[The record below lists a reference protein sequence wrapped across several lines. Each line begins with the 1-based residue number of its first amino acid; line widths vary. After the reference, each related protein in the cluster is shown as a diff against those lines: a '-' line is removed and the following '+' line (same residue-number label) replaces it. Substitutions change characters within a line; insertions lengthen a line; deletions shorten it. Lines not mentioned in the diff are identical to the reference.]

1 MKKLFSILLIIAT
14 LFALASCKGKSTYP
28 PVEST
33 EQEAKTVMTMSI
45 DGNEYSVK
53 YELYRAFFLTYKS
66 QVDGGNSDVW
76 TGADKDKYVEQIDK
90 LIIDRIVEIYSAFA
104 LCKKIGFDV
113 YSKDVEKKITENI
126 KISVEGGS
134 YGSSTIEG
142 FESYEDYLAALT
154 AMNLNY
160 SVQTLLFRYAIAV
173 DAIDTYY
180 IGTASSDDVNINL
193 TIGAIEYSKDDVK
206 EFYDSDD
213 CVRVLRASFQKNI
226 TYTPLQRAEDLKAS
240 LESAAS
246 SKDTL
251 EEMEQAVFNAIM
263 SNGLYA
269 NTAEIREGYVIGKYN
284 LERAYYG
291 NMTDAAFE
299 LEIGE
304 VSAPI
309 EIVTDVENAY
319 YVLYRSYKSDEH
331 FENNYDSIRY
341 IYLMN
346 CVGEITH
353 GVAVE
358 LESSIE
364 YTDFLKNINH
374 AEIGM

>member
-1 MKKLFSILLIIAT
+1 MKKFFSILLIIAMLFT
-14 LFALASCKGKSTYP
+14 LVACKSKSTYP

-33 EQEAKTVMTMSI
+33 DEEATTVMTMLM
-45 DGNEYSVK
+45 DGKTYSVK

-66 QVDGGNSDVW
+66 QVDQGNADAW
-76 TGADKDKYVEQIDK
+76 TGADKDKYVVQIDK
-90 LIIDRIVEIYSAFA
+90 LIIDRITEIYSAFA
-104 LCKKIGFDV
+104 LCERIGFDV
-113 YSKDVEKKITENI
+113 YSKDVEKKINENI

-142 FESYEDYLAALT
+142 FESYEDYLAALK

-160 SVQTLLFRYAIAV
+160 SVQSLLFRYAIAV

-180 IGTASSDDVNINL
+180 IGTASSDDVDINL
-193 TIGAIEYSKDDVK
+193 TVGAIKCNEDDVK
-206 EFYDSDD
+206 KFYDSDD

-251 EEMEQAVFNAIM
+251 EEMETAVFNAIM
-263 SNGLYA
+263 SNNLYS
-269 NTAEIREGYVIGKYN
+269 NTAEVREGYVIGKYN

-299 LEIGE
+299 LQIGE
-304 VSAPI
+304 VSEPI
-309 EIVTDVENAY
+309 DVVTDVENSY
-319 YVLYRSYKSDEH
+319 YVLYRSYKSDTH
-331 FENNYDSIRY
+331 FEKNYDSIRY

-353 GVAVE
+353 GVAEE
-358 LESSIE
+358 LKSSIV
-364 YTDFLKNINH
+364 YTDYLNNINH
-374 AEIGM
+374 SEIGM

>member
-1 MKKLFSILLIIAT
+1 MKKFFSILLIIAT
-14 LFALASCKGKSTYP
+14 LFTLVACKSKSTYP

-33 EQEAKTVMTMSI
+33 DEEATTVMTMLI
-45 DGNEYSVK
+45 DGKTYSVK
-53 YELYRAFFLTYKS
+53 YELYRAFFLTYKN
-66 QVDGGNSDVW
+66 QVDQGNTDAW
-76 TGADKDKYVEQIDK
+76 TGADKDKYVDQIDK
-90 LIIDRIVEIYSAFA
+90 LIIDRITEIYSAFA
-104 LCKKIGFDV
+104 LCERIGFDV
-113 YSKDVEKKITENI
+113 YSKDVEKKINENI

-142 FESYEDYLAALT
+142 FESYEDYLAALK

-180 IGTASSDDVNINL
+180 IGTASSDDVDVNL
-193 TIGAIEYSKDDVK
+193 TVGVIKCDKDDVK

-226 TYTPLQRAEDLKAS
+226 SYTPLQRAEDLKAS

-251 EEMEQAVFNAIM
+251 EEMETAVFNAIM
-263 SNGLYA
+263 SNNLYS

-291 NMTDAAFE
+291 NMTDAAFD
-299 LEIGE
+299 LQIGE
-304 VSAPI
+304 VSEPI
-309 EIVTDVENAY
+309 DVVTDVENSY
-319 YVLYRSYKSDEH
+319 YVLYRSYKSDTH
-331 FENNYDSIRY
+331 FEKNYDSIRY

-353 GVAVE
+353 GVAEE
-358 LESSIE
+358 LKSSVV
-364 YTDFLKNINH
+364 YTDYLNNINH
-374 AEIGM
+374 SEIGM

>member
-1 MKKLFSILLIIAT
+1 M
-14 LFALASCKGKSTYP
+14 
-28 PVEST
+28 
-33 EQEAKTVMTMSI
+33 
-45 DGNEYSVK
+45 
-53 YELYRAFFLTYKS
+53 
-66 QVDGGNSDVW
+66 
-76 TGADKDKYVEQIDK
+76 
-90 LIIDRIVEIYSAFA
+90 
-104 LCKKIGFDV
+104 
-113 YSKDVEKKITENI
+113 
-126 KISVEGGS
+126 
-134 YGSSTIEG
+134 
-142 FESYEDYLAALT
+142 
-154 AMNLNY
+154 
-160 SVQTLLFRYAIAV
+160 
-173 DAIDTYY
+173 
-180 IGTASSDDVNINL
+180 
-193 TIGAIEYSKDDVK
+193 
-206 EFYDSDD
+206 
-213 CVRVLRASFQKNI
+213 LRASFQKNI
-226 TYTPLQRAEDLKAS
+226 SYTPLQRAEDLKAS

-251 EEMEQAVFNAIM
+251 EEMETAVFNAIM
-263 SNGLYA
+263 SNNLYS

-319 YVLYRSYKSDEH
+319 YVLYKSYKSNEH

-358 LESSIE
+358 LENSIE